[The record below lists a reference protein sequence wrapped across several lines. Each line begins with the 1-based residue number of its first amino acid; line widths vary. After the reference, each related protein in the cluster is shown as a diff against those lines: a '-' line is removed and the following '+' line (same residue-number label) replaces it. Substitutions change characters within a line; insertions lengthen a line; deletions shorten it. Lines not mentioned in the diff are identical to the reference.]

1 MILNFSDFINEGLIQ
16 SLSMNDAFDILNKN
30 LSPDIYVL
38 NPIFVG
44 GLILRVNPKSKKMEK
59 GVLTKLNQIEQI
71 LKQIGWYIAS
81 KNYKKFNYKKEI
93 TIEPKFDIKISK
105 KNIPLVLYH
114 ITDEKYVEKIKKK
127 GILPRSHSKITY
139 HPERVYLCTSGSMDW
154 LANEF
159 YKYWGIEPVVFS
171 IDMEKLNIDLYMD
184 RNMQTAFYTTD
195 SIPPTAIKGVIDW
208 IKN

>member
-139 HPERVYLCTSGSMDW
+139 DPERVYLCTSGSMDW